1 MVEPIIPAMARRIG
15 SLAARAL
22 IVFGIGTAVVTSIV
36 VTGAWLMV
44 DRLMDDA
51 SAIGSAGTS
60 AGADAGTDPNAS
72 INADA
77 SALESAELDL
87 LLIRWLLVVG
97 GSLVVATGITLL
109 WLVLRRDVLSP
120 LRQLQDTAE
129 RVSRGEQSARVQVR
143 SRDEVESFA
152 DSLNRML
159 DANERVQRQL
169 SGMNQALDLKIGE
182 LSEANVGLGESN
194 RLKSEF
200 LANVSHELRTPLN
213 SIIGFA
219 DLLEEIARG
228 DAAADPKRLRYIN
241 NIQRSGRSLLDMI
254 NELLDM
260 AKIEAGRME
269 VTMSPTSVA
278 DLLEG
283 LQAIMRPVA
292 LQKRIDFEQRLTDTL
307 PRVETDA
314 GKLQQIL
321 YNFMSNA
328 VKFSP
333 EDGVVIVGAEVLD
346 RNGAQ
351 VVRISVT
358 DHGPG
363 VPADMQDTIFEKF
376 RQVDATHTR
385 RAGGT
390 GLGLAICRELA
401 ELLGCSVGLLSAT
414 GRGSTFWVEVPLVH
428 RPRELRPLMQA

>member
-51 SAIGSAGTS
+51 SV
-60 AGADAGTDPNAS
+60 
-72 INADA
+72 NADA
-77 SALESAELDL
+77 SAVEAAELDL
-87 LLIRWLLVVG
+87 LLIRWLLIVG

-200 LANVSHELRTPLN
+200 LAN
-213 SIIGFA
+213 
-219 DLLEEIARG
+219 
-228 DAAADPKRLRYIN
+228 
-241 NIQRSGRSLLDMI
+241 
-254 NELLDM
+254 
-260 AKIEAGRME
+260 
-269 VTMSPTSVA
+269 
-278 DLLEG
+278 
-283 LQAIMRPVA
+283 
-292 LQKRIDFEQRLTDTL
+292 
-307 PRVETDA
+307 
-314 GKLQQIL
+314 
-321 YNFMSNA
+321 
-328 VKFSP
+328 
-333 EDGVVIVGAEVLD
+333 
-346 RNGAQ
+346 
-351 VVRISVT
+351 
-358 DHGPG
+358 
-363 VPADMQDTIFEKF
+363 
-376 RQVDATHTR
+376 
-385 RAGGT
+385 
-390 GLGLAICRELA
+390 
-401 ELLGCSVGLLSAT
+401 
-414 GRGSTFWVEVPLVH
+414 TFWSFVYCKLNRLE
-428 RPRELRPLMQA
+428 

>member
-1 MVEPIIPAMARRIG
+1 MPRPKG
-15 SLAARAL
+15 PLAAHAL
-22 IVFGIGTAVVTSIV
+22 AVTTIGAAAGAGAGVAVAWWALGSADDRGDVLRWALVGAVAAAAAGGGIAAW
-36 VTGAWLMV
+36 AWL
-44 DRLMDDA
+44 RR
-51 SAIGSAGTS
+51 G
-60 AGADAGTDPNAS
+60 
-72 INADA
+72 
-77 SALESAELDL
+77 
-87 LLIRWLLVVG
+87 
-97 GSLVVATGITLL
+97 
-109 WLVLRRDVLSP
+109 VLKP
-120 LRQLQDTAE
+120 LRQLQDVTE
-129 RVSRGEQSARVQVR
+129 RVGRGETAARAALR
-143 SRDEVESFA
+143 AGTEVTSLAE
-152 DSLNRML
+152 SLNRML

-169 SGMNQALDLKIGE
+169 AAVNEALDLKVGE

-219 DLLEEIARG
+219 DLLEEIARQ
-228 DAAADPKRLRYIN
+228 DPAADPKRLRYIG

-269 VTMSPTSVA
+269 VTVAPASVK

-292 LQKRIDFEQRLTDTL
+292 QQKRIELELRVPEDL

-321 YNFMSNA
+321 YNFLSNA

-333 EDGVVIVGAEVLD
+333 EDGVVIVTAEPVARDGGA
-346 RNGAQ
+346 
-351 VVRISVT
+351 VRISVT

-363 VPADMQDTIFEKF
+363 IPADMQDTIFEKF

-401 ELLGCSVGLLSAT
+401 DLLGCAVGVVSAQ
-414 GRGSTFWVEVPLVH
+414 GRGSTFSVEVPFVH
-428 RPRELRPLMQA
+428 RPKELRPLMQRA

>member
-1 MVEPIIPAMARRIG
+1 MPRPKGPLAVHALVVTASAAAAG
-15 SLAARAL
+15 AGAGTALAWWSLASPEERGPVLPWAL
-22 IVFGIGTAVVTSIV
+22 
-36 VTGAWLMV
+36 
-44 DRLMDDA
+44 
-51 SAIGSAGTS
+51 
-60 AGADAGTDPNAS
+60 AGAVAAAAAAAGLA
-72 INADA
+72 A
-77 SALESAELDL
+77 
-87 LLIRWLLVVG
+87 WG
-97 GSLVVATGITLL
+97 
-109 WLVLRRDVLSP
+109 WLRRGVLKP
-120 LRQLQDTAE
+120 LRQLQDVTE
-129 RVSRGEQSARVQVR
+129 RVGRGDAAARASVR
-143 SRDEVESFA
+143 AGTEVAAFA

-159 DANERVQRQL
+159 DSSDRVQRQL
-169 SGMNQALDLKIGE
+169 AAVNEALDLKVGE

-228 DAAADPKRLRYIN
+228 EANADPKRLRYIG
-241 NIQRSGRSLLDMI
+241 NIQRSGRALLDMI

-269 VTMSPTSVA
+269 VTVAPSSVK

-292 LQKRIDFEQRLTDTL
+292 QQKRIELEVRVPDGL

-321 YNFMSNA
+321 YNFLSNA
-328 VKFSP
+328 IKFSP
-333 EDGVVIVGAEVLD
+333 EDGVVIVTAEAVARDGGA
-346 RNGAQ
+346 
-351 VVRISVT
+351 VRISVT

-363 VPADMQDTIFEKF
+363 IPADMQDTIFEKF
-376 RQVDATHTR
+376 RQVDASHTR

-401 ELLGCSVGLLSAT
+401 DLLGASVGVVSAS
-414 GRGSTFWVEVPLVH
+414 GRGSTFSVEVPFVH
-428 RPRELRPLMQA
+428 RPKQLRPLMA

>member
-1 MVEPIIPAMARRIG
+1 
-15 SLAARAL
+15 
-22 IVFGIGTAVVTSIV
+22 
-36 VTGAWLMV
+36 
-44 DRLMDDA
+44 
-51 SAIGSAGTS
+51 
-60 AGADAGTDPNAS
+60 
-72 INADA
+72 
-77 SALESAELDL
+77 
-87 LLIRWLLVVG
+87 
-97 GSLVVATGITLL
+97 
-109 WLVLRRDVLSP
+109 
-120 LRQLQDTAE
+120 
-129 RVSRGEQSARVQVR
+129 
-143 SRDEVESFA
+143 
-152 DSLNRML
+152 
-159 DANERVQRQL
+159 
-169 SGMNQALDLKIGE
+169 
-182 LSEANVGLGESN
+182 
-194 RLKSEF
+194 
-200 LANVSHELRTPLN
+200 
-213 SIIGFA
+213 
-219 DLLEEIARG
+219 
-228 DAAADPKRLRYIN
+228 
-241 NIQRSGRSLLDMI
+241 LDMI

-292 LQKRIDFEQRLTDTL
+292 LQKRIDFEQRLTDAL

-333 EDGVVIVGAEVLD
+333 EDGVVIVGAELLD

-401 ELLGCSVGLLSAT
+401 ELLGCTVGLLSAT

>member
-1 MVEPIIPAMARRIG
+1 MPRRNG
-15 SLAARAL
+15 SLAAHAL
-22 IVFGIGTAVVTSIV
+22 VVCAGGAAVVGAIACAGGWWAADRLAEAARTQPPVGDDAVDGALALVRWTVAGGTALV
-36 VTGAWLMV
+36 
-44 DRLMDDA
+44 
-51 SAIGSAGTS
+51 
-60 AGADAGTDPNAS
+60 AGAAATLA
-72 INADA
+72 
-77 SALESAELDL
+77 
-87 LLIRWLLVVG
+87 WMVV
-97 GSLVVATGITLL
+97 
-109 WLVLRRDVLSP
+109 RRDAVAP
-120 LRQLQDTAE
+120 LRQMQDVTE
-129 RVSRGEQSARVQVR
+129 RVARGENSARAAVR
-143 SRDEVESFA
+143 SGAEMARFA
-152 DSLNRML
+152 DSLNRMIE
-159 DANERVQRQL
+159 ANERTQRQL
-169 SGMNQALDLKIGE
+169 ASVNEALDLKVGE

-219 DLLEEIARG
+219 DLLEEIARS
-228 DAAADPKRLRYIN
+228 DPAADPKRLRYIQ

-269 VTMSPTSVA
+269 VTIAPASAS
-278 DLLEG
+278 DLIEG
-283 LQAIMRPVA
+283 LSAIMRPVA
-292 LQKRIDFEQRLTDTL
+292 QQKRIGIEQRVAADL
-307 PRVETDA
+307 PRIETDA

-333 EDGVVIVGAEVLD
+333 EDGVVIVGAEPVERDGL
-346 RNGAQ
+346 GA
-351 VVRISVT
+351 VRISVT

-363 VPADMQDTIFEKF
+363 IPADMQDTVFEKF

-401 ELLGCSVGLLSAT
+401 DLLECTVGLVSAP

-428 RPRELRPLMQA
+428 RPRQLKPLMG

>member
-1 MVEPIIPAMARRIG
+1 MHALVVVAAG
-15 SLAARAL
+15 SAVVAALAAA
-22 IVFGIGTAVVTSIV
+22 GSWWA
-36 VTGAWLMV
+36 A
-44 DRLMDDA
+44 DRLADA
-51 SAIGSAGTS
+51 
-60 AGADAGTDPNAS
+60 AGAVAAAEPGPG
-72 INADA
+72 ADA
-77 SALESAELDL
+77 SAAFEGELAL
-87 LLIRWLLVVG
+87 LRWTVVG
-97 GSLVVATGITLL
+97 GCALVAAAAAPLAGAVM
-109 WLVLRRDVLSP
+109 RRDVLAP
-120 LRQLQDTAE
+120 VRQLQDVAE
-129 RVSRGEQSARVQVR
+129 RVGRGENAARASFR
-143 SRDEVESFA
+143 AGHEVAAFSEAF
-152 DSLNRML
+152 NRML
-159 DANERVQRQL
+159 EANERTQRQL
-169 SGMNQALDLKIGE
+169 SSVNEALDLKVGE

-228 DAAADPKRLRYIN
+228 EPAADPKRLRYIG

-269 VTMSPTSVA
+269 VTIAPASVG

-292 LQKRIDFEQRLTDTL
+292 LQKRIDFEQRVEPGLAKA
-307 PRVETDA
+307 ETDA

-321 YNFMSNA
+321 YNFLSNA

-333 EDGVVIVGAEVLD
+333 EDGVVIVGAEPVRRD
-346 RNGAQ
+346 GSDAI
-351 VVRISVT
+351 RISVT

-363 VPADMQDTIFEKF
+363 IPADMQDTIFEKF

-401 ELLGCSVGLLSAT
+401 DLLGCSVGLVSAP

-428 RPRELRPLMQA
+428 RPRQLKPLMG

>member
-1 MVEPIIPAMARRIG
+1 M
-15 SLAARAL
+15 
-22 IVFGIGTAVVTSIV
+22 
-36 VTGAWLMV
+36 
-44 DRLMDDA
+44 
-51 SAIGSAGTS
+51 
-60 AGADAGTDPNAS
+60 
-72 INADA
+72 
-77 SALESAELDL
+77 
-87 LLIRWLLVVG
+87 G

-228 DAAADPKRLRYIN
+228 DGAADPKRLRYIN

-292 LQKRIDFEQRLTDTL
+292 LQKRIDFEQRLSDAL

-333 EDGVVIVGAEVLD
+333 EDGVVIVGAELLN

-401 ELLGCSVGLLSAT
+401 ELLGCTVGLLSAT

>member
-1 MVEPIIPAMARRIG
+1 MHALVVVAVG
-15 SLAARAL
+15 SAVVAALAAAA
-22 IVFGIGTAVVTSIV
+22 TWWA
-36 VTGAWLMV
+36 AE
-44 DRLMDDA
+44 RLVDA
-51 SAIGSAGTS
+51 SAAASAGGAASEAVASVRSVVDGELALLRWTVV
-60 AGADAGTDPNAS
+60 AGCA
-72 INADA
+72 
-77 SALESAELDL
+77 
-87 LLIRWLLVVG
+87 
-97 GSLVVATGITLL
+97 LVVASAATLA
-109 WLVLRRDVLSP
+109 WAVVRRDVLSP
-120 LRQLQDTAE
+120 VRQLQDVAE
-129 RVSRGEQSARVQVR
+129 RVGRGENAARASLRVGH
-143 SRDEVESFA
+143 EVAAFAESF
-152 DSLNRML
+152 NRML
-159 DANERVQRQL
+159 EANERTQRRL
-169 SGMNQALDLKIGE
+169 SSVNEALDLKVGE

-228 DAAADPKRLRYIN
+228 ESAADPKRLRYIG

-269 VTMSPTSVA
+269 VTIAPASVG

-292 LQKRIDFEQRLTDTL
+292 QQKRIDFEQRIAPDLAKA
-307 PRVETDA
+307 ETDA

-321 YNFMSNA
+321 YNFLSNA

-333 EDGVVIVGAEVLD
+333 EDGVVIVGAEPVRRD
-346 RNGAQ
+346 GSEAI
-351 VVRISVT
+351 RISVT

-363 VPADMQDTIFEKF
+363 IPADMQDTIFEKF

-401 ELLGCSVGLLSAT
+401 DLLGCSVGLVSAP

-428 RPRELRPLMQA
+428 RPKQLKPLMA

>member
-51 SAIGSAGTS
+51 SA
-60 AGADAGTDPNAS
+60 
-72 INADA
+72 NADA
-77 SALESAELDL
+77 SAAESADLDL

-129 RVSRGEQSARVQVR
+129 RVSRGEQSARVHVR

-228 DAAADPKRLRYIN
+228 DGAADPKRLRYIN

-292 LQKRIDFEQRLTDTL
+292 LQKRIDFEQRLTDAL

-333 EDGVVIVGAEVLD
+333 EDGVVIVGAELLN

-401 ELLGCSVGLLSAT
+401 ELLGCTVGLLSAT